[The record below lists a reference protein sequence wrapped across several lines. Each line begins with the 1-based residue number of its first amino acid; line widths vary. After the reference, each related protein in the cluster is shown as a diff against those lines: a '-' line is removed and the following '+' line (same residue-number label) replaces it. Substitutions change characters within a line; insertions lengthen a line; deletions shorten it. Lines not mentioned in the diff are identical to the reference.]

1 MDESARKRCQWT
13 EIVQLCWE
21 HRIARPSDRWYSS
34 VRTELMKVVER
45 VSQGVVSHRD
55 RLFSQ
60 RPFFVDAGLRAR
72 LTLKNILP
80 GKQWSI
86 TGIALLPLAAV
97 GIPLR
102 STVSLP
108 LF

>member
-1 MDESARKRCQWT
+1 
-13 EIVQLCWE
+13 
-21 HRIARPSDRWYSS
+21 
-34 VRTELMKVVER
+34 MKVVER

-60 RPFFVDAGLRAR
+60 RPFFVDTGLRAR

-97 GIPLR
+97 GIPIR
-102 STVSLP
+102 STLCLL
-108 LF
+108 LFYPPIGMSFGYEPDHADFLF

>member
-1 MDESARKRCQWT
+1 
-13 EIVQLCWE
+13 
-21 HRIARPSDRWYSS
+21 
-34 VRTELMKVVER
+34 MKVVER
-45 VSQGVVSHRD
+45 VFQGVISYRD

-72 LTLKNILP
+72 PTLKNLLP

-86 TGIALLPLAAV
+86 TGIALSPLAAV

-102 STVSLP
+102 STVSLLRFYPP
-108 LF
+108 LGNVF